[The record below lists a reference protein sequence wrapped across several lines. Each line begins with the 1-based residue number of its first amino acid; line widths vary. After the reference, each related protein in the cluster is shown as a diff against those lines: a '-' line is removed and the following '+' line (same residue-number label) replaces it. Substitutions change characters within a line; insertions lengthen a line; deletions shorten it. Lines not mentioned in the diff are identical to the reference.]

1 MALLAQGACPS
12 CGAPVAYGVGASI
25 AQVCRYC
32 KAVVVRSDRDLRA
45 LGRVADLT
53 PTNSLLALGDGG
65 RVAGRPMR
73 VLGRVQL
80 DHGEGPW
87 DEWYVGFD
95 DGGWGWLAYAQGNWY
110 ATSEV
115 APPPSPPPWQGLE
128 PERDVGLGQA
138 GTFRAVERRQGR
150 VVSAEGELPMA
161 IAPGQARFYV
171 DLVGPNEGFAT
182 LDYGD
187 GREAVRLFVGRQL
200 GEGALEVRPGG
211 ERQAQAVETGG
222 LACPNCGANVPALVP
237 GRTERLACPHCNAV
251 SDIAA
256 RRVVAAQ
263 EAARLR
269 PDVPVGSRGTFDGR
283 AYVACGYV
291 ERSGVIEGERF
302 AWQEYLLFGEGV
314 GFKWL
319 VKDEGTWR
327 WVTPVNASEV
337 DVRQRPG
344 RVSWRG
350 RGFSLRN
357 RNRARVDYVLGEFYW
372 KVRVGEEVEAED
384 YLGDGNTVLG
394 REAGEGEVNWSLA
407 TPASWPTIAAAFGLP
422 VGGAGARL
430 QAPSG
435 GGQAK
440 MSPTALVVVVVLL
453 LLVLLLLIACGSCGG
468 GGGSSYGGG
477 GPVIVGGGSRG
488 GK

>member
-53 PTNSLLALGDGG
+53 PTTSLVGLDDTG
-65 RVAGRPMR
+65 RLAGRPLR

-87 DEWYVGFD
+87 DEWYVGFG

-110 ATSEV
+110 VTAEV
-115 APPPSPPPWQGLE
+115 PPPGVPPWHALS
-128 PERDVGLGQA
+128 PEQDVGLGHP
-138 GTFRAVERRQGR
+138 GTFRVAERREGR
-150 VVSAEGELPMA
+150 VVSAEGELPA
-161 IAPGQARFYV
+161 AFVPNQTRYYA

-187 GREAVRLFVGRQL
+187 GREGVRLFVGRQVA
-200 GEGALEVRPGG
+200 EGALEIRPGG
-211 ERQAQAVETGG
+211 ERPVTEVATGG
-222 LACPNCGANVPALVP
+222 VVCPNCGANVPALVP
-237 GRTERLACPHCNAV
+237 KRNERLACPHCNAV

-256 RRVVAAQ
+256 RRVIETQ
-263 EAARLR
+263 EAARQR
-269 PDVPVGSRGTFDGR
+269 PDIPVGSRGSFEGR
-283 AYVACGYV
+283 GYVVCGYV

-314 GFKWL
+314 GFRWL

-327 WVTPVNASEV
+327 WITPVNVSEI
-337 DVRQRPG
+337 DVRQRPA
-344 RVSWRG
+344 RVAWRG
-350 RGFSLRN
+350 RSFSLRN
-357 RNRARVDYVLGEFYW
+357 RNQARVDYVLGEFYW
-372 KVRVGEEVEAED
+372 KVRVGESVDAED
-384 YLGDGNTVLG
+384 YIDGNVVLG
-394 REAGEGEVNWSLA
+394 REAGEGEVMWSLA
-407 TPASWPTIAAAFGLP
+407 TPMAWPAIAAAFGLQASGP
-422 VGGAGARL
+422 GARL
-430 QAPSG
+430 APAAG
-435 GGQAK
+435 GGEAAK
-440 MSPTALVVVVVLL
+440 VSATGLVVIVVLV
-453 LLVLLLLIACGSCGG
+453 LLVLLLLIACGSCGEGGSSG
-468 GGGSSYGGG
+468 GGG
-477 GPVIVGGGSRG
+477 VFVGGGSRG